1 MSSGISHDK
10 TVVGGTLKDA
20 DHGVL
25 FSVPLVTVIADYH
38 TDFAGFGGNE
48 EGRMTSIE
56 SLRDS

>member
-25 FSVPLVTVIADYH
+25 FSLPLVTVIADYY

-48 EGRMTSIE
+48 EERMTSIE
-56 SLRDS
+56 LLHDG